1 MPICNLYVSLEKNEQ
16 KYKIQICDHQKFTNH
31 LFLSLQ
37 TFDTENED
45 ITVTFEPIQTSI
57 KSNAKMDEE
66 ENKVE
71 ELFNA
76 GKISQ
81 HFNLSPDLKM

>member
-1 MPICNLYVSLEKNEQ
+1 
-16 KYKIQICDHQKFTNH
+16 
-31 LFLSLQ
+31 
-37 TFDTENED
+37 
-45 ITVTFEPIQTSI
+45 
-57 KSNAKMDEE
+57 MDEE